1 MTDKAKEVTK
11 KRILIVDD
19 EPNIVKAVRARLE
32 DSGYEAIAAYDGEE
46 ALKKAREEKPDLII
60 LDLMLPMMDGC
71 DVCRKLKLDEKYKA
85 IPIIMFTAKFQPV
98 DIRYG
103 MAQGADAYIT
113 KPFDP
118 KMLLDKIRELLK

>member
-1 MTDKAKEVTK
+1 MNARTNKVAK

-19 EPNIVKAVRARLE
+19 EPNIVKAVSVRLE
-32 DSGYEAIAAYDGEE
+32 DIGYETIAAYDGEE
-46 ALKKAREEKPDLII
+46 ALKKARAEKPDLII
-60 LDLMLPMMDGC
+60 LDLMLPKVDGC
-71 DVCRKLKLDEKYKA
+71 DVCRILKMDEKNPT
-85 IPIIMFTAKFQPV
+85 PIIMFTAKFQPV

-118 KMLLDKIRELLK
+118 KMLLDKVRELLK

>member
-1 MTDKAKEVTK
+1 MAAKAKEVMK